1 MLPEDEAVRPWK
13 KQPSASALQ
22 LKKTL
27 YNYNKSAMKQIN
39 FSLSA
44 LFGILLLVS
53 CDNHGLNKTK
63 SGLLY
68 KIISDGKNPVVKRG
82 QFIKLTFSQKISG
95 TKDSVLFTSDSSL
108 PAYVPIDSVPPNSY
122 SPVEIF
128 SLLRKGDSAV
138 VIQLA
143 DSIQKKSGNQPLP
156 PFIHKKDKII
166 LTLRIQDVFDSEE
179 LVKKDRD
186 SLLVGFHAKQSQQVE
201 NYLKEHNIQATKTAK
216 GTFVEIKT
224 PGDGPVIDSGK
235 QVAVIYTGKLFPSGK
250 VFETNDKENGQPIK
264 FVVGKHQIIQ
274 GWEDGVRLLKKG
286 SSATLYIPAFLA
298 YDQQIGPGK
307 KQFENLIFDIKIVDV
322 TDAPAESQMP
332 KMPGGQNRPN
342 MHAAP
347 APVQK
352 K

>member
-1 MLPEDEAVRPWK
+1 MLPEEGAVIHWK
-13 KQPSASALQ
+13 KQRSASALQ

-39 FSLSA
+39 SFLFA
-44 LFGILLLVS
+44 LLGILLLVS

-68 KIISDGKNPVVKRG
+68 KIISDKKNPVVKRG
-82 QFIKLTFSQKISG
+82 QFIKLNFSQKISG
-95 TKDSVLFTSDSSL
+95 TKDSVLFTSDSTM

-143 DSIQKKSGNQPLP
+143 DSIQKKSAQPLP

-166 LTLRIQDVFDSEE
+166 LTLRVEDVFDNEE

-186 SLLVGFHAKQSQQVE
+186 SLLVGFHAKQTQQVE

-216 GTFVEIKT
+216 GTFV
-224 PGDGPVIDSGK
+224 
-235 QVAVIYTGKLFPSGK
+235 IYTGKLFPSGK
-250 VFETNDKENGQPIK
+250 VFETNDKEDGQPIK
-264 FVVGKHQIIQ
+264 FVVGSHRIIP
-274 GWEDGVRLLKKG
+274 GWEDGVLLLKKG
-286 SSATLYIPAFLA
+286 STATLYIPAFLA

-307 KQFENLIFDIKIVDV
+307 KPFENLIFDVKIVDV
-322 TDAPAESQMP
+322 TDAPAENQMP
-332 KMPGGQNRPN
+332 MMPGAQTRPN

-347 APVQK
+347 APVHK